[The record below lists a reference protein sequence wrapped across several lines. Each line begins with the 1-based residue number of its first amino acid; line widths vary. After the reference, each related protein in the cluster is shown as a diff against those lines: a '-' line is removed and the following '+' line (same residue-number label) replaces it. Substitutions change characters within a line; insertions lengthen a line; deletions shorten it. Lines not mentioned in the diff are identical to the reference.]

1 MLAEGAAILDIGGQ
15 STRPGAEEIG
25 PDAETAA
32 VVPAIKA
39 ILSSFTDAI
48 ISVDTFHAGVADA
61 ALQAGAC
68 MINDVSGGQRDPEIY
83 HVAARYRAPYILMHM
98 RGTPATM
105 QQQTEYGN
113 IMAELLD
120 YFNEKIKLCREAGI
134 RDIIIDPGFGFAK
147 TLEQNYDLLRRLE
160 ELSLLQ
166 LPVMVGISRKSML
179 HKLLKTGAELSLNAT
194 TAAHMIALQYGARVL
209 RVHDVKEAR
218 EAILIWEKVSRFSA
232 PQ

>member
-1 MLAEGAAILDIGGQ
+1 
-15 STRPGAEEIG
+15 
-25 PDAETAA
+25 
-32 VVPAIKA
+32 
-39 ILSSFTDAI
+39 
-48 ISVDTFHAGVADA
+48 
-61 ALQAGAC
+61 